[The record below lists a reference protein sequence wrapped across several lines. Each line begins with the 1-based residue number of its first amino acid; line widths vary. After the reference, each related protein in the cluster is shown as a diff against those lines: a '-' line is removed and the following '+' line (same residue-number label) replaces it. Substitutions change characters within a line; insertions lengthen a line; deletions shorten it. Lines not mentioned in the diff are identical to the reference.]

1 LNPNSKHVWPIA
13 MQIPVTVLLQNMKI
27 LLILLCLVVV
37 NGCTT
42 TPKDEQLFSGGRS
55 SSIGKSQGSCDEA
68 IQELERFSAE
78 VAGEGLNPARI
89 TVFNWNMY
97 KGQKAGWTRDL
108 FKHSVNSDILLLQEA
123 AFGGSLLDI
132 LDLKGLFWSFNNA
145 FQYKGVG
152 TGVLTA
158 SKIKP
163 RASCGTRKAE
173 PLIGLPKTALL
184 SYFPLRGSR
193 EQLLVVNI
201 HGINFTT
208 GITAYEEQF
217 NEIRNILRG
226 HSGPLLVAGDLNN
239 WTEKRRGV
247 VDLLVEDLGL
257 TILTFEDDSRSRFF
271 GDPIDHIL
279 YRGVLPVAETSFEVI
294 SSDHNPI
301 GVTFKMD
308 DKPSSGE

>member
-1 LNPNSKHVWPIA
+1 
-13 MQIPVTVLLQNMKI
+13 MQIPVTMPPQNMKI
-27 LLILLCLVVV
+27 LLVLLCLVVV
-37 NGCTT
+37 NGCTV
-42 TPKDEQLFSGGRS
+42 TPVDEQLFSGGRS
-55 SSIGKSQGSCDEA
+55 LSIGKSQGSCDESLHK
-68 IQELERFSAE
+68 LERFSAE
-78 VAGEGLNPARI
+78 NVGEGLNPARI
-89 TVFNWNMY
+89 TVFNWNIY
-97 KGQKAGWTRDL
+97 KGQKSGWTRDL
-108 FKHSVNSDILLLQEA
+108 FKHSVNCDILMLQEA
-123 AFGGSLLDI
+123 AFGGSILDI

-217 NEIRNILRG
+217 GEIRNILRD
-226 HSGPLLVAGDLNN
+226 HAGPLLVAGDLNN
-239 WTEKRRGV
+239 WTVKRRGV

-257 TILTFEDDSRSRFF
+257 TILTFENDSRSRFF

-279 YRGVLPVAETSFEVI
+279 YRGILPVTEMSYEVS

-301 GVTFKMD
+301 AVTFKMG
-308 DKPSSGE
+308 DKPGSD